1 MSFRFSTEVRVRLPE
16 TDAFGVVYH
25 GYYFTYFDV
34 ARMDYLRAI
43 GLMDVVKAGRASNL
57 IVHASADFKTPGRF
71 DEVLVVHARVCE
83 IGRTSFTFEFRVD
96 RPDGSLVATGRSV
109 HVAVDQKTLRPVPV
123 PDELRRAVRSFEGP
137 AVREETPRRR
147 RRRDRPQARRGDA

>member
-1 MSFRFSTEVRVRLPE
+1 MADDAAFKFSTDVRVRLPE

-57 IVHASADFKTPGRF
+57 IVHTAADFKAPGRF
-71 DEVLVVHARVCE
+71 DEELTVRTRIAEV
-83 IGRTSFTFEFRVD
+83 GTTSFTFEFQVVRKS
-96 RPDGSLVATGRSV
+96 DGSRVASGCSV
-109 HVAVDQKTLRPVPV
+109 HVTVDQASLRPVPV
-123 PDELRRAVRSFEGP
+123 PDELRRAVRAFEGP
-137 AVREETPRRR
+137 ALKERS
-147 RRRDRPQARRGDA
+147 G

>member
-1 MSFRFSTEVRVRLPE
+1 MEFRFATGVRVRLPE

-57 IVHASADFKTPGRF
+57 IVHTAADFKAPGRF
-71 DEVLVVHARVCE
+71 DEELTVRARIAE
-83 IGRTSFTFEFRVD
+83 IGTTSFTFEFRVE
-96 RPDGSLVATGRSV
+96 RKAGGELVATGESV

-123 PDELRRAVRSFEGP
+123 PDELRAAVRAYEGP
-137 AVREETPRRR
+137 DLKER
-147 RRRDRPQARRGDA
+147 